1 MKNIVLILIA
11 ILSFA
16 GARDLAAQEVKFAV
30 IDLKKV
36 FDGYWKTKQADLNLK
51 ERAGELEKR
60 HKEMLEDHKKAREDY
75 QKLLDSANDKALAL
89 SERERRK
96 GDAEA
101 KLREIR
107 EIEESIQ
114 QFDRSARTQIG
125 EQQRNMRDKL
135 VVEIRENLN
144 GLARAR
150 GYAAVL
156 DSSAPLPPAPGV
168 SVTPFL
174 LYTEGLPDISDALIE
189 QLNASA
195 PAAVLQNSGTPA
207 N

>member
-1 MKNIVLILIA
+1 MKKPVLFLIA
-11 ILSFA
+11 TLLLTASFRLS
-16 GARDLAAQEVKFAV
+16 AQDAKFAV
-30 IDLKKV
+30 VDLKKV

-60 HKEMLEDHKKAREDY
+60 HKEMLEDHKKAREAY
-75 QKLLDSANDKALAL
+75 QKLLDSANDKALAIT
-89 SERERRK
+89 ERERRK
-96 GDAEA
+96 SDAEA

-135 VVEIRENLN
+135 VEEIRQTLN
-144 GLARAR
+144 GMARAR
-150 GYAAVL
+150 GFAAVL

-174 LYTEGLPDISDALIE
+174 LYSDGLPDLSDALIE

-195 PAAVLQNSGTPA
+195 PAAVLQNSVPTG